1 MAQHNWQGSPLT
13 VEGCGAQRCVNRGA
27 CLVVE
32 WKSVLTFGDEVLLEE
47 LGIVYER
54 RL

>member
-13 VEGCGAQRCVNRGA
+13 VEGCGVQRCVNRGA

-32 WKSVLTFGDEVLLEE
+32 WKSVLTSGDEVLLEE